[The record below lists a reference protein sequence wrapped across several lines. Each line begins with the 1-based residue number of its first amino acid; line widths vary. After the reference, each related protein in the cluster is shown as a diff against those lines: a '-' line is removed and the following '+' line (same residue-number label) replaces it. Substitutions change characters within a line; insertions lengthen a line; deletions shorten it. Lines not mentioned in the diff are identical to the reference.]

1 MTKLKFTH
9 IIALSA
15 LIFLSKASFAQDTI
29 YNDAGLDYTLSEVI
43 VRNNF
48 DYKEVLKRI
57 KEDSSFY
64 KAFKTL
70 RTIGY
75 TSYNHIEMKDKNGRD
90 QKYITMPIPT

>member
-1 MTKLKFTH
+1 MTKLKFSY

-15 LIFLSKASFAQDTI
+15 LIFLQKASFAQDTI

-70 RTIGY
+70 RTKVLVEPWMY
-75 TSYNHIEMKDKNGRD
+75 
-90 QKYITMPIPT
+90 